1 MSMNSNIEF
10 NPNIV
15 WEQVFYFLNKK
26 DIAIE
31 KKVKYFWEVLF
42 NAFLDAYY
50 KETYLKSIELQIK
63 KNNNNTTFN
72 TLKIEKKVVEI
83 GVDDT
88 KNLHE
93 IVTKIVPVFY
103 WDNEEVTLDYIK
115 ELFELDDIIALQ
127 KAMVQYFEDIHL
139 EKTAYLDKL
148 NYNNEHL
155 KLLLNPNKCNKV
167 ITNNIG
173 G

>member
-1 MSMNSNIEF
+1 MNKNIEI

-42 NAFLDAYY
+42 TAFLDAYY
-50 KETYLKSIELQIK
+50 KETYLKNIELQIK

-72 TLKIEKKVVEI
+72 TLKIEKKIVEI
-83 GVDDT
+83 GIDDT

-103 WDNEEVTLDYIK
+103 WDNEEVTLEYIK
-115 ELFELDDIIALQ
+115 ELFEIDDIISLQ
-127 KAMVQYFEDIHL
+127 KAMIQYFEDIHL
-139 EKTAYLDKL
+139 EKTGYLNKL

-167 ITNNIG
+167 IINNTG